1 MEQRSGSRPGARGLT
16 VKQLTFI
23 FVAGV
28 AVCAIFFTLGFLVG
42 ANERNVNANTP
53 TVERISPRG
62 DIPPPVNP
70 PLSPTPS
77 SGANTSTAGTADS
90 SGQIQEQN
98 LPPSGP
104 AGPAS
109 APDQSTSPPVASA
122 PPARPAKNKLP
133 AASARSSNPPPAR
146 APASGVIVQ
155 IAALHSVKDAESL
168 VSTLRSQGYPAFLVT
183 PEQASAD
190 DGVYRVQVGPYPTRP
205 DAAKVRDKLAKEG
218 FNPFIKE

>member
-23 FVAGV
+23 FVAAV

-42 ANERNVNANTP
+42 ANERNVDANTP
-53 TVERISPRG
+53 TVERVAPHG

-70 PLSPTPS
+70 PLSPTQS
-77 SGANTSTAGTADS
+77 SSANTSTASTADS

-98 LPPSGP
+98 LPTAP
-104 AGPAS
+104 ASPAS
-109 APDQSTSPPVASA
+109 ATDESTSPPA
-122 PPARPAKNKLP
+122 PSDVPARPAKNKLP
-133 AASARSSNPPPAR
+133 PARSSNPSSTR
-146 APASGVIVQ
+146 GPASGVIVQ

-183 PEQASAD
+183 PGQAGTD